1 MHGKTFTEIKLT
13 PEEIQIV
20 QSIRGVE
27 WGKLTVIKKN
37 GKVVMITPAPD
48 IKISKD

>member
-13 PEEIQIV
+13 PEETQVV
-20 QSIRGVE
+20 QSVRGVE
-27 WGKLTVIKKN
+27 WGKITVTKKN